1 MFRTE
6 LRKFLGLYN
15 LKADITR
22 PELAPDNARARWTIT
37 TQADDWQTHTT
48 YDFLRWEDVIAKDFT
63 RAPLWVIVHGLIT
76 LADVIRVEQD
86 KYGVSTTAVARP
98 RVDFQ
103 RLEEVL
109 VLIDPARGA
118 AR

>member
-1 MFRTE
+1 M
-6 LRKFLGLYN
+6 
-15 LKADITR
+15 
-22 PELAPDNARARWTIT
+22 P
-37 TQADDWQTHTT
+37 
-48 YDFLRWEDVIAKDFT
+48 DVIVTSGMGGVYPKGH
-63 RAPLWVIVHGLIT
+63 VV
-76 LADVIRVEQD
+76 ADVIRVEQD
-86 KYGVSTTAVARP
+86 KYGVSTTALARP